1 MKRNLVLCLPLALM
15 ACSGAE
21 QAQEDAMVADAVED
35 VAQATYDGGPPEGVF
50 EAVSSEGVV
59 LTQTANSDG
68 SISSVDGEGNAVSGT
83 YTMTEDRFCITNEG
97 DEGPACFAYSDL
109 QDDGSWT
116 ATNEDD
122 ASDVWTVKRVVE
134 Q

>member
-1 MKRNLVLCLPLALM
+1 MRKLVLCLPLALI
-15 ACSGAE
+15 ACSGAD
-21 QAQEDAMVADAVED
+21 QAQEEATAAESAEA
-35 VAQATYDGGPPEGVF
+35 VAQATYDGGPPDGVF
-50 EAVSSEGVV
+50 EAVSAEGGV

-68 SISSVDGEGNAVSGT
+68 SISSVDGEGNSVNGT

-97 DEGPACFAYSDL
+97 EEGPACFAYSDL

-116 ATNEDD
+116 ATNEAD
-122 ASDVWTVKRVVE
+122 ASDIWTVKRVTE